1 MFSKKV
7 AVFKLAPRVAKYLGY
22 NERKFVPKTYQ
33 KAQFGHTTVLFPEKR
48 THFIFGIFRH

>member
-22 NERKFVPKTYQ
+22 NDRKFVPKTYQ